1 MFRTLVNLNNVAEEV
16 FEINLPTVE
25 DCIDNYLRY
34 CRLDNL
40 KNPIIMLDDTIFEY
54 VDGVITIVG
63 EVDLRQ

>member
-25 DCIDNYLRY
+25 DCIDNYLSY

>member
-25 DCIDNYLRY
+25 DCIDNYLSY

-40 KNPIIMLDDTIFEY
+40 KNPIIVFDDTIFEY

-63 EVDLRQ
+63 EIELRQ